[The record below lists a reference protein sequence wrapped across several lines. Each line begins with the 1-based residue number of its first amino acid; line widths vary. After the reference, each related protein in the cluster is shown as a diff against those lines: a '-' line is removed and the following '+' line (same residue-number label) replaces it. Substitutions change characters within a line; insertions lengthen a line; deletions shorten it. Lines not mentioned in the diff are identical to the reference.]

1 MWHQQHQIDKREFPV
16 SLSFP
21 SLLLSH
27 TVVFKARKGR
37 QPQEWLL
44 PYLLRLKLLAP
55 FNSIRLFVVVVGTGD
70 ELLEGGKK
78 AIRHETW
85 CLRNFFLHI
94 LTGFLPEPSG
104 GGHNNKL
111 VEKNPLLP
119 ANVTS
124 FFIYFPRKSFS
135 PFHFFTSLPNCD
147 SFKDIYI
154 YKLMMGANWQT
165 GCRWNDGYS
174 EYIPQSL
181 NQITVYIQQGN
192 RIFFFTWIPWSPS
205 LVTWGTA
212 EPKYRTRQRQ
222 IGVDPSSPEA
232 VAVFPVFVI
241 LLWSVDDGPWCWPGR
256 LEAVDCPPSV

>member
-1 MWHQQHQIDKREFPV
+1 M
-16 SLSFP
+16 
-21 SLLLSH
+21 LLLLGP
-27 TVVFKARKGR
+27 VM
-37 QPQEWLL
+37 
-44 PYLLRLKLLAP
+44 
-55 FNSIRLFVVVVGTGD
+55 NSWK
-70 ELLEGGKK
+70 EEKK

-124 FFIYFPRKSFS
+124 FFYIFFPRKSFS

-154 YKLMMGANWQT
+154 KIDDGSKLTNRMSLKWWILRVYTTISQSNN
-165 GCRWNDGYS
+165 CPYS
-174 EYIPQSL
+174 TRKH
-181 NQITVYIQQGN
+181 N
-192 RIFFFTWIPWSPS
+192 FFFTWIPWSPS

-241 LLWSVDDGPWCWPGR
+241 LLWSVDDGPWCGPGR